1 MKHVHLA
8 SKISRH
14 SLQNPEK
21 VAITYGSESITY
33 LQLQKE
39 SSKIAHFLHDKIK
52 TVKYVLI
59 VLDRS
64 PELIISILGL
74 LRCGLIFVPIDPGYP
89 GNRIRTL
96 FKEVEAEW
104 LITTTGYKKK
114 FTDIIAAEKLNVL
127 LVDERAREWDNGDI
141 TFDDIYNKHCY
152 IYFTSGSS
160 GTPKGV
166 LGRHRSLLHFIEWEI
181 KEFAIDGDFRVS
193 QLTNP
198 SFDQILRD
206 IFVPL
211 AAGGTCCVPGNH
223 DILLNP
229 GQLLKWLDKNRVNLI
244 HTVPSL
250 FKALSRWI
258 VNADCL
264 FHVRYILLAGEL
276 IRGNDIK
283 RFIDIFRDR
292 IQLVNFYGPTETTL
306 IKSFYRI
313 NLHLTLF
320 SLTVS
325 QASYKP
331 ATKHI

>member
-1 MKHVHLA
+1 MKFEHLHLS
-8 SKISRH
+8 SKISVH
-14 SLQNPEK
+14 SRQDPGK
-21 VAITYGSESITY
+21 AAITCGCKSITY
-33 LQLQKE
+33 LQLHKE

-59 VLDRS
+59 MLDRS

-89 GNRIRTL
+89 GNRMQTL

-104 LITTTGYKKK
+104 LITTTKYKEKYR
-114 FTDIIAAEKLNVL
+114 DIITAEKLNVL
-127 LVDERAREWDNGDI
+127 LVDEGAREWDTGDI

-181 KEFAIDGDFRVS
+181 KEFAINGDFRVS

-211 AAGGTCCVPGNH
+211 AAGGTCCIPENR

-229 GQLLKWLDKNRVNLI
+229 GELLKWLDKNRVNLI

-264 FHVRYILLAGEL
+264 FHLRYILLAGEL

-283 RFIDIFRDR
+283 KFMGRHHFCR
-292 IQLVNFYGPTETTL
+292 
-306 IKSFYRI
+306 SF
-313 NLHLTLF
+313 
-320 SLTVS
+320 
-325 QASYKP
+325 
-331 ATKHI
+331 